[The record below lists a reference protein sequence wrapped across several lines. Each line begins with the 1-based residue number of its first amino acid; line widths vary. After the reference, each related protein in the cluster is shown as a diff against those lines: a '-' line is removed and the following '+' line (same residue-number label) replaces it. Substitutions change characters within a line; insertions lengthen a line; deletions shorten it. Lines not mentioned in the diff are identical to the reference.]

1 MSDIINIRTVPKK
14 QGKTVS
20 YGVAQCRVSDERQKQ
35 KNVSLPAQKSRIEKY
50 ASDNNIVILKWEF
63 IDHSGYR
70 ELEEDK
76 RFIDLINY
84 AINEPRVTYYLV
96 DEKGRFARNRYER
109 VVYEEKLRRGNVKLI
124 GVSEP
129 DYDRKTVTGVWLDGI
144 GIIKN
149 EATSVE
155 IAYHVMKGMT
165 ENAEMR
171 DPETNWCYKNGG
183 SPPDGYLNKRVVRG
197 KDSRG
202 KDIVKLLWDIDPDR
216 AELIRYIVL
225 TCWMEKGLSYKKI
238 RDHLNSTEPKW
249 DGRRDRVPSAKG
261 GLWSHTTIREICVR
275 AMEGVYSGI
284 YYWNRTGRDLRGT
297 GVKWKD
303 PNEWKMVKN
312 AHPSI
317 ITLEEWEKLKQIKK
331 ITNGKSRGPSKI
343 ESSRW
348 LFTGYNAIG
357 EIMFECMNCNSSMS
371 SGQSKRVY
379 YYYICSGNKNQ
390 GEAKCNAKC
399 FVPKEWLEDNVV
411 NSIKNRFNP
420 KYIDELVEAIN
431 NSIDEEDTDRLMAIK
446 HLEKA
451 LTEKDRAIQ
460 NVINAL
466 TKVENPRAIET
477 LTKQLESI
485 EQEKLDLEN
494 DLAQFKADTPDRK
507 INKETILRLID
518 NLDIIMQEGSN
529 KEKREIIRRF
539 VRRLELDPTEGIVN
553 VIFWPDPFGQERERL
568 KLIKK
573 NNPGAFEE
581 GPGSYEMGWCRRPE
595 SNRYDC
601 YQSRDFKSRASASS
615 ATPAYT

>member
-1 MSDIINIRTVPKK
+1 MVSDIINIRTVPQK
-14 QGKTVS
+14 QSKTIS
-20 YGVAQCRVSDERQKQ
+20 YGVGQCRVSDERQKQ
-35 KNVSLPAQKSRIEKY
+35 KNVSLPAQKSNIEKY
-50 ASDNNIVILKWEF
+50 AAEHNIVILKWEF

-76 RFIDLINY
+76 RFTDLVNY
-84 AINEPRVTYYLV
+84 AINESRVTYYLV

-109 VVYEEKLRRGNVKLI
+109 VVYEEKLRRANVKLV

-155 IAYHVMKGMT
+155 IAYHVMKGMN

-183 SPPDGYLNKRVVRG
+183 NAPDGYSNKRVVRG
-197 KDSRG
+197 KDARG
-202 KDIVKLLWDIDPDR
+202 KDLIKLLWDIDPER
-216 AELIRYIVL
+216 SQIIRYIVL
-225 TCWMEKGLSYKKI
+225 TCWLNKGLSYKKI
-238 RDHLNSTEPKW
+238 RDHLNSAEPKW
-249 DGRRDRVPSAKG
+249 DSRRDRVPSAKG

-297 GVKWKD
+297 GVKWKN

-317 ITLEEWEKLKQIKK
+317 ITLEEWDELKNIKK
-331 ITNGKSRGPSKI
+331 ITNNKSRGPSKI

-348 LFTGYNAIG
+348 MFTGFNAIG
-357 EIMFECMNCNSSMS
+357 ELMFECINCNSSMS
-371 SGQSKRVY
+371 SGQSKRIY
-379 YYYICSGNKNQ
+379 NYYICSGNANQ

-411 NSIKNRFNP
+411 NSIKKRFNP
-420 KYIDELVEAIN
+420 KYINNLVEAIN
-431 NSIDEEDTDRLMAIK
+431 SSIDEEDSDRLMAIK

-451 LTEKDRAIQ
+451 LLEKDRAIQ
-460 NVINAL
+460 NIINAL
-466 TKVENPRAIET
+466 TKLENPRAIDT

-494 DLAQFKADTPDRK
+494 DLAQFNIDKPDVKIDRK
-507 INKETILRLID
+507 TILHLID
-518 NLDIIMQEGSN
+518 KLDIIMQEGSN
-529 KEKREIIRRF
+529 KEKREIVRRF
-539 VRRLELDPTEGIVN
+539 VRRLELDPTEGVIS

-568 KLIKK
+568 ILIKK
-573 NNPGAFEE
+573 DTPGVSEE
-581 GPGSYEMGWCRRPE
+581 VPGSNEMGLRPVSGTSKTEGFQGVQIPGSFFSRRGL
-595 SNRYDC
+595 N
-601 YQSRDFKSRASASS
+601 F
-615 ATPAYT
+615 